1 MPASFCATAAD
12 ASLIFLKLV
21 LSVPGYNA
29 AASAVVCS
37 FVATCCAA
45 VGVPVPLNTA
55 SASSSDK
62 MKRRY
67 VNKTRKAVEYFRD
80 RHPKYKSL
88 LKQLE
93 SIEAKWDKEGKHM

>member
-1 MPASFCATAAD
+1 VAETVEQRYDRLSKEMAKFEEMVPDVIRDEPD
-12 ASLIFLKLV
+12 ASR
-21 LSVPGYNA
+21 
-29 AASAVVCS
+29 
-37 FVATCCAA
+37 
-45 VGVPVPLNTA
+45 
-55 SASSSDK
+55 SDK

-67 VNKTRKAVEYFRD
+67 VNKTRKAVEYFRN

>member
-1 MPASFCATAAD
+1 VAETVEQRYDRLSKEMAKFEEMVPDVVRDEPD
-12 ASLIFLKLV
+12 ASR
-21 LSVPGYNA
+21 
-29 AASAVVCS
+29 
-37 FVATCCAA
+37 
-45 VGVPVPLNTA
+45 
-55 SASSSDK
+55 SDK

>member
-1 MPASFCATAAD
+1 MAETVEQRYDRLSKEMAKFEEMVPDVARDEPD
-12 ASLIFLKLV
+12 AS
-21 LSVPGYNA
+21 
-29 AASAVVCS
+29 
-37 FVATCCAA
+37 T
-45 VGVPVPLNTA
+45 
-55 SASSSDK
+55 SDK

-93 SIEAKWDKEGKHM
+93 SIEAKWGKEGKHM

>member
-1 MPASFCATAAD
+1 MAETVEQRYDRLSKEMAEFEEMVPDVARDEPD
-12 ASLIFLKLV
+12 AS
-21 LSVPGYNA
+21 
-29 AASAVVCS
+29 
-37 FVATCCAA
+37 T
-45 VGVPVPLNTA
+45 
-55 SASSSDK
+55 SDK

-80 RHPKYKSL
+80 KHPKYKSL

>member
-1 MPASFCATAAD
+1 VAETVEQRYD
-12 ASLIFLKLV
+12 R
-21 LSVPGYNA
+21 LSKEMAKFEEMVPD
-29 AASAVVCS
+29 VVRDE
-37 FVATCCAA
+37 
-45 VGVPVPLNTA
+45 PD
-55 SASSSDK
+55 ASSSDK

>member
-1 MPASFCATAAD
+1 VAETVEQRYDRLSKEMAKFEEMVPDVIRDEPD
-12 ASLIFLKLV
+12 ASR
-21 LSVPGYNA
+21 
-29 AASAVVCS
+29 
-37 FVATCCAA
+37 
-45 VGVPVPLNTA
+45 
-55 SASSSDK
+55 SDK

-88 LKQLE
+88 LRQLE

>member
-1 MPASFCATAAD
+1 MAETVEQRYD
-12 ASLIFLKLV
+12 R
-21 LSVPGYNA
+21 LSKEMAKFEEMVPD
-29 AASAVVCS
+29 VVRDE
-37 FVATCCAA
+37 
-45 VGVPVPLNTA
+45 PD
-55 SASSSDK
+55 ASSSDK

-88 LKQLE
+88 LKQLQ

>member
-1 MPASFCATAAD
+1 MAETVEQRYDRLSKEMAKFEEMVPDVARDEPD
-12 ASLIFLKLV
+12 AS
-21 LSVPGYNA
+21 
-29 AASAVVCS
+29 
-37 FVATCCAA
+37 T
-45 VGVPVPLNTA
+45 
-55 SASSSDK
+55 SDK

>member
-1 MPASFCATAAD
+1 VAETVEQRYD
-12 ASLIFLKLV
+12 R
-21 LSVPGYNA
+21 LSKEMAEFEEMVPD
-29 AASAVVCS
+29 
-37 FVATCCAA
+37 VARDE
-45 VGVPVPLNTA
+45 PD
-55 SASSSDK
+55 ASSSDK

>member
-1 MPASFCATAAD
+1 VAETVEQRYDRLSKEMAKFEEMVPDVVRDEPD
-12 ASLIFLKLV
+12 AS
-21 LSVPGYNA
+21 
-29 AASAVVCS
+29 
-37 FVATCCAA
+37 T
-45 VGVPVPLNTA
+45 
-55 SASSSDK
+55 SDK

>member
-1 MPASFCATAAD
+1 MAETVEQRYDRLSKEMAEFEEMVPDVARDEPD
-12 ASLIFLKLV
+12 AS
-21 LSVPGYNA
+21 
-29 AASAVVCS
+29 
-37 FVATCCAA
+37 T
-45 VGVPVPLNTA
+45 
-55 SASSSDK
+55 SDK

>member
-1 MPASFCATAAD
+1 MAETVEQRYDRLSKEMAKFEEMVPDVVRDEPD
-12 ASLIFLKLV
+12 ASR
-21 LSVPGYNA
+21 
-29 AASAVVCS
+29 
-37 FVATCCAA
+37 
-45 VGVPVPLNTA
+45 
-55 SASSSDK
+55 SDK

-80 RHPKYKSL
+80 RHPRYKSL

>member
-1 MPASFCATAAD
+1 MAETVEQRYDRLSKEMAKFEEMVPDVVRDEPD
-12 ASLIFLKLV
+12 AS
-21 LSVPGYNA
+21 
-29 AASAVVCS
+29 
-37 FVATCCAA
+37 T
-45 VGVPVPLNTA
+45 
-55 SASSSDK
+55 SDK

-67 VNKTRKAVEYFRD
+67 VNKTRKAVEYFRN

>member
-1 MPASFCATAAD
+1 VSETVEQRYDRLSKEMAKFEEMVPDVVRDEPD
-12 ASLIFLKLV
+12 ASR
-21 LSVPGYNA
+21 
-29 AASAVVCS
+29 
-37 FVATCCAA
+37 
-45 VGVPVPLNTA
+45 
-55 SASSSDK
+55 SDK

-88 LKQLE
+88 LRQLE

>member
-1 MPASFCATAAD
+1 VAETVEQRYDRLSKEMAKFEEMVPDVVRDEPD
-12 ASLIFLKLV
+12 ASR
-21 LSVPGYNA
+21 
-29 AASAVVCS
+29 
-37 FVATCCAA
+37 
-45 VGVPVPLNTA
+45 
-55 SASSSDK
+55 SDK

-67 VNKTRKAVEYFRD
+67 VNKTRKAVEYFRN

>member
-1 MPASFCATAAD
+1 MAETVEQRYD
-12 ASLIFLKLV
+12 R
-21 LSVPGYNA
+21 LSKEMAEFEEMVPD
-29 AASAVVCS
+29 
-37 FVATCCAA
+37 VARDE
-45 VGVPVPLNTA
+45 PD
-55 SASSSDK
+55 ASSSDK

-93 SIEAKWDKEGKHM
+93 SIEAKWDKEGRHM

>member
-1 MPASFCATAAD
+1 MAETVEQRYDRLSKEMAKFEEMVPDVIRDEPD
-12 ASLIFLKLV
+12 ASR
-21 LSVPGYNA
+21 
-29 AASAVVCS
+29 
-37 FVATCCAA
+37 
-45 VGVPVPLNTA
+45 
-55 SASSSDK
+55 SDK

-67 VNKTRKAVEYFRD
+67 VNKTRKAVEYFRN

>member
-1 MPASFCATAAD
+1 VAETVEQRYD
-12 ASLIFLKLV
+12 R
-21 LSVPGYNA
+21 LSKEMAKFEEMVPD
-29 AASAVVCS
+29 
-37 FVATCCAA
+37 VARDE
-45 VGVPVPLNTA
+45 PD
-55 SASSSDK
+55 ASSSDK

-67 VNKTRKAVEYFRD
+67 VNKTRKAVEYFRN

>member
-1 MPASFCATAAD
+1 VAETVEQRYDRLSKEMAKFEEMVPDVVRDEPD
-12 ASLIFLKLV
+12 ASR
-21 LSVPGYNA
+21 
-29 AASAVVCS
+29 
-37 FVATCCAA
+37 
-45 VGVPVPLNTA
+45 
-55 SASSSDK
+55 SDK

-88 LKQLE
+88 LRQLE

>member
-1 MPASFCATAAD
+1 MAETVEQRYD
-12 ASLIFLKLV
+12 R
-21 LSVPGYNA
+21 LSKEMAEFEEMVPD
-29 AASAVVCS
+29 
-37 FVATCCAA
+37 VARDE
-45 VGVPVPLNTA
+45 PD
-55 SASSSDK
+55 ASSSDK

-93 SIEAKWDKEGKHM
+93 SIETKWDKEGKHM

>member
-1 MPASFCATAAD
+1 VAETVEQRYD
-12 ASLIFLKLV
+12 R
-21 LSVPGYNA
+21 LSKEMAEFEEMVPD
-29 AASAVVCS
+29 VVRDE
-37 FVATCCAA
+37 
-45 VGVPVPLNTA
+45 PD
-55 SASSSDK
+55 ASSSDK

-93 SIEAKWDKEGKHM
+93 SIETKWDKEGKHM

>member
-1 MPASFCATAAD
+1 VAETVEQRYD
-12 ASLIFLKLV
+12 R
-21 LSVPGYNA
+21 LSKEMAKFEEMVPD
-29 AASAVVCS
+29 
-37 FVATCCAA
+37 VARDE
-45 VGVPVPLNTA
+45 PD
-55 SASSSDK
+55 ASSSDK

-93 SIEAKWDKEGKHM
+93 SIETKWDKEGKHM

>member
-1 MPASFCATAAD
+1 MAETVEQRYD
-12 ASLIFLKLV
+12 R
-21 LSVPGYNA
+21 LSKEMAKFEEMVPD
-29 AASAVVCS
+29 
-37 FVATCCAA
+37 VARDE
-45 VGVPVPLNTA
+45 PD
-55 SASSSDK
+55 ASSSDK

-93 SIEAKWDKEGKHM
+93 SIEAMWDKEGKHM

>member
-1 MPASFCATAAD
+1 MAETVEQRYDRLSKEMAKFEEMVPDVVRDEPD
-12 ASLIFLKLV
+12 AS
-21 LSVPGYNA
+21 
-29 AASAVVCS
+29 
-37 FVATCCAA
+37 T
-45 VGVPVPLNTA
+45 
-55 SASSSDK
+55 SDK

>member
-1 MPASFCATAAD
+1 MAETVEQRYDRLSKEMAKFEEMVPDVVRDEPD
-12 ASLIFLKLV
+12 ASR
-21 LSVPGYNA
+21 
-29 AASAVVCS
+29 
-37 FVATCCAA
+37 
-45 VGVPVPLNTA
+45 
-55 SASSSDK
+55 SDK

>member
-1 MPASFCATAAD
+1 MAETVEQRYD
-12 ASLIFLKLV
+12 R
-21 LSVPGYNA
+21 LSKEMAKFEEMVPD
-29 AASAVVCS
+29 VVRDEPDTS
-37 FVATCCAA
+37 R
-45 VGVPVPLNTA
+45 
-55 SASSSDK
+55 SDK

>member
-1 MPASFCATAAD
+1 VAETVEQRYDRLSKEMAKFEEMVPDVARDEPD
-12 ASLIFLKLV
+12 ASR
-21 LSVPGYNA
+21 
-29 AASAVVCS
+29 
-37 FVATCCAA
+37 
-45 VGVPVPLNTA
+45 
-55 SASSSDK
+55 SDK

-93 SIEAKWDKEGKHM
+93 SIEAKWDKEGKHMY

>member
-1 MPASFCATAAD
+1 MAETVEQRYD
-12 ASLIFLKLV
+12 R
-21 LSVPGYNA
+21 LSKEMAEFEEMVPD
-29 AASAVVCS
+29 
-37 FVATCCAA
+37 VARDE
-45 VGVPVPLNTA
+45 PD
-55 SASSSDK
+55 ASSSDK

-93 SIEAKWDKEGKHM
+93 SIETKWDEEGKHM

>member
-1 MPASFCATAAD
+1 MAETVEQRYDRLSKEMAKFEEMVPDVERDEPD
-12 ASLIFLKLV
+12 A
-21 LSVPGYNA
+21 PM
-29 AASAVVCS
+29 
-37 FVATCCAA
+37 
-45 VGVPVPLNTA
+45 
-55 SASSSDK
+55 SDK

>member
-1 MPASFCATAAD
+1 MSETVEQRYDRLSKEMAKFEEMVPDVVRDEPD
-12 ASLIFLKLV
+12 ASR
-21 LSVPGYNA
+21 
-29 AASAVVCS
+29 
-37 FVATCCAA
+37 
-45 VGVPVPLNTA
+45 
-55 SASSSDK
+55 SDK

-80 RHPKYKSL
+80 RHPRYKSL

>member
-1 MPASFCATAAD
+1 VAETVEQRYDRLSKEMAKFEEMVPDVARDEPD
-12 ASLIFLKLV
+12 AS
-21 LSVPGYNA
+21 
-29 AASAVVCS
+29 
-37 FVATCCAA
+37 T
-45 VGVPVPLNTA
+45 
-55 SASSSDK
+55 SDK

>member
-1 MPASFCATAAD
+1 MAETVEQRYDRLSKEMAKFEEMVPDVVRDEPD
-12 ASLIFLKLV
+12 AFR
-21 LSVPGYNA
+21 
-29 AASAVVCS
+29 
-37 FVATCCAA
+37 
-45 VGVPVPLNTA
+45 
-55 SASSSDK
+55 SDK

>member
-1 MPASFCATAAD
+1 MAETVEQRYDRLSKEMAKFEEMVPDVARDEPD
-12 ASLIFLKLV
+12 ASK
-21 LSVPGYNA
+21 
-29 AASAVVCS
+29 
-37 FVATCCAA
+37 
-45 VGVPVPLNTA
+45 
-55 SASSSDK
+55 SDK